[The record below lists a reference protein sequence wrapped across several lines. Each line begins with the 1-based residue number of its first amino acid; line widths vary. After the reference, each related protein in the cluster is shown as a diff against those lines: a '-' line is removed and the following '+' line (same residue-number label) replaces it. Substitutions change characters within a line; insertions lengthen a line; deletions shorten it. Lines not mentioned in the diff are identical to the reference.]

1 MELGEHLLQ
10 AWMVGLDK
18 WLAKHWP
25 ASPTCSL
32 GLPSIVTH
40 FLSSLFAPQKAG
52 SPLVDFLSLLFQFTF
67 LQKSPE
73 AILACLEVWAAV
85 CDYLEG
91 SKEAGKVE
99 VIGRY
104 TEALAAL
111 VSELLRRMHAVLA
124 NLDDDRIGE
133 DGITEWQAFLN
144 ACLELVMR
152 IAELL
157 PEQTLATVEVVWR
170 DTSAAYLGLE
180 NQVEGSNGQ
189 RRLNTEQRIQV
200 SSQSSQLHSFLT
212 CLV

>member
-157 PEQTLATVEVVWR
+157 PEETMATVEVVLW

-180 NQVEGSNGQ
+180 NQVEGSNGE
-189 RRLNTEQRIQV
+189 RRLNSEFRY
-200 SSQSSQLHSFLT
+200 
-212 CLV
+212 LVKVHNSTAF

>member
-111 VSELLRRMHAVLA
+111 VSELLRRLHAVLA
-124 NLDDDRIGE
+124 NLDHERIGE
-133 DGITEWQAFLN
+133 DGTTEWQAFLN

-157 PEQTLATVEVVWR
+157 PEQTPATVEVVWR

-180 NQVEGSNGQ
+180 NQVEGSNSE
-189 RRLNTEQRIQV
+189 RRLNSEFRY
-200 SSQSSQLHSFLT
+200 
-212 CLV
+212 LVKVHNSTAF

>member
-91 SKEAGKVE
+91 SKEAGKGK

-111 VSELLRRMHAVLA
+111 VSELLRRLHAVLA
-124 NLDDDRIGE
+124 NLDHERIGE
-133 DGITEWQAFLN
+133 DGTTECFSQCLPR
-144 ACLELVMR
+144 ACH
-152 IAELL
+152 A
-157 PEQTLATVEVVWR
+157 
-170 DTSAAYLGLE
+170 
-180 NQVEGSNGQ
+180 
-189 RRLNTEQRIQV
+189 
-200 SSQSSQLHSFLT
+200 H
-212 CLV
+212 C

>member
-111 VSELLRRMHAVLA
+111 VSELLRRLHAVLA
-124 NLDDDRIGE
+124 NLDHELIGE
-133 DGITEWQAFLN
+133 DGTTEWQAFLN

-157 PEQTLATVEVVWR
+157 PEQTMATVEVVLR

-180 NQVEGSNGQ
+180 NQMGGQ
-189 RRLNTEQRIQV
+189 QQ
-200 SSQSSQLHSFLT
+200 
-212 CLV
+212 

>member
-18 WLAKHWP
+18 WFAKHWP
-25 ASPTCSL
+25 ASPTYSL

-111 VSELLRRMHAVLA
+111 VSELLRRLHAVLA
-124 NLDDDRIGE
+124 NLDHERIGE
-133 DGITEWQAFLN
+133 DGTTEWQAFLN

-157 PEQTLATVEVVWR
+157 PEQTMATVEVVLW

-180 NQVEGSNGQ
+180 NQVEGSNGE
-189 RRLNTEQRIQV
+189 RRLNSEFRY
-200 SSQSSQLHSFLT
+200 
-212 CLV
+212 LVKVHNSTAF

>member
-91 SKEAGKVE
+91 SKEAGKGK

-111 VSELLRRMHAVLA
+111 VSELLRRMHAALA

-170 DTSAAYLGLE
+170 TRWRAATVRG
-180 NQVEGSNGQ
+180 G
-189 RRLNTEQRIQV
+189 
-200 SSQSSQLHSFLT
+200 
-212 CLV
+212 

>member
-1 MELGEHLLQ
+1 MPHRRLVYH
-10 AWMVGLDK
+10 
-18 WLAKHWP
+18 
-25 ASPTCSL
+25 
-32 GLPSIVTH
+32 
-40 FLSSLFAPQKAG
+40 SS

-111 VSELLRRMHAVLA
+111 VSELLRRLHAVLA
-124 NLDDDRIGE
+124 NLDHERIGE
-133 DGITEWQAFLN
+133 DGTTEWQAFLN

-157 PEQTLATVEVVWR
+157 PEQTMATVEVVLW

-180 NQVEGSNGQ
+180 NQVEGSNGE
-189 RRLNTEQRIQV
+189 RRLNSEFRY
-200 SSQSSQLHSFLT
+200 
-212 CLV
+212 LVKVHNSTAF

>member
-1 MELGEHLLQ
+1 MPHRRLVYH
-10 AWMVGLDK
+10 
-18 WLAKHWP
+18 
-25 ASPTCSL
+25 
-32 GLPSIVTH
+32 
-40 FLSSLFAPQKAG
+40 SS

-91 SKEAGKVE
+91 SKEAGKGK

-111 VSELLRRMHAVLA
+111 VSELLRRLHAVLA
-124 NLDDDRIGE
+124 NLDHERIGE
-133 DGITEWQAFLN
+133 DGTTEWQAFLN

-157 PEQTLATVEVVWR
+157 PEQTPATVEVVWR

-180 NQVEGSNGQ
+180 NQVEGSNGE
-189 RRLNTEQRIQV
+189 RRLNSECEYVQSEAHHCQV
-200 SSQSSQLHSFLT
+200 HHHDEEGGQSSIVTVHVYQQGCTGQGEHAGAQADGLEVVVFI
-212 CLV
+212 

>member
-91 SKEAGKVE
+91 SKEAGKGK

-157 PEQTLATVEVVWR
+157 PEQTMATVEVVLW

-180 NQVEGSNGQ
+180 NQVEGSNGE
-189 RRLNTEQRIQV
+189 RRLNSEFRY
-200 SSQSSQLHSFLT
+200 
-212 CLV
+212 LVKVHNSTAF

>member
-1 MELGEHLLQ
+1 MPHRRLVYH
-10 AWMVGLDK
+10 
-18 WLAKHWP
+18 
-25 ASPTCSL
+25 
-32 GLPSIVTH
+32 
-40 FLSSLFAPQKAG
+40 SS

-111 VSELLRRMHAVLA
+111 VSELLRRLHAVLA
-124 NLDDDRIGE
+124 NLDHERIGE
-133 DGITEWQAFLN
+133 DGTTEWQAFLN

-157 PEQTLATVEVVWR
+157 PEQTPATVEVVWR

-180 NQVEGSNGQ
+180 NQVEGSNSE
-189 RRLNTEQRIQV
+189 RRLNSEFRY
-200 SSQSSQLHSFLT
+200 
-212 CLV
+212 LVKVHNSTAF

>member
-1 MELGEHLLQ
+1 MPLRRLVYH
-10 AWMVGLDK
+10 
-18 WLAKHWP
+18 
-25 ASPTCSL
+25 
-32 GLPSIVTH
+32 
-40 FLSSLFAPQKAG
+40 SSF
-52 SPLVDFLSLLFQFTF
+52 PLVYFLSLLFQFTF

-91 SKEAGKVE
+91 SKEAERGE
-99 VIGRY
+99 AIGRY
-104 TEALAAL
+104 TEAPAAL

-180 NQVEGSNGQ
+180 NQVEGSNGE
-189 RRLNTEQRIQV
+189 RRLNSEFRY
-200 SSQSSQLHSFLT
+200 
-212 CLV
+212 LVLSLIHI